1 MQQQAYMTSA
11 AGTRARR
18 VDLQLVLLVGILV
31 FIMAVS
37 TVLTPKFLSYVNMV
51 NVLMQVAMI
60 MLTGSAAVMLMI
72 AGSFDLSVGMVLAL
86 SGVMHAFMSKNGVPT
101 GLSMVIATLIGS
113 VFGLMNGAMVTGL
126 KITPVIATLGT
137 MYVAQGL
144 AFIVAWIDGGA
155 NVTTGLPRDFQGF
168 GRSMAGPVP
177 VFLVIVLVLILLF
190 AFIFAKTNL
199 RKYAF
204 AIGGN
209 PVAARLSGIKVGS
222 VILALYVLVG
232 TLTGFAGMTLASRM
246 GSGSPKVGTGFE
258 FDVIVAI
265 VLGGTSI
272 YGGEGSFLGM
282 IIGALII
289 GFVGNTLNL
298 LNVQFFYQ
306 IILKGLILV
315 GAVLLTR
322 SIKSARG

>member
-1 MQQQAYMTSA
+1 MQADITT
-11 AGTRARR
+11 AGARKHGT
-18 VDLQLVLLVGILV
+18 VNLQLLLLLGILLLV
-31 FIMAVS
+31 MAVS

-60 MLTGSAAVMLMI
+60 MLTGSAAVLLMI
-72 AGSFDLSVGMVLAL
+72 SGNFDLSAGMVLAL
-86 SGVMHAFMSKNGVPT
+86 TGVMHAFMSKAGIPT
-101 GLSMVIATLIGS
+101 TVSIVLATLIGS
-113 VFGLMNGAMVTGL
+113 VFGLINGAMVTGL

-155 NVTTGLPRDFQGF
+155 NVTTGLPRDFQVF
-168 GRSMAGPVP
+168 GRTMVGSIPL
-177 VFLVIVLVLILLF
+177 FLIIVVAIILLF
-190 AFIFAKTNL
+190 AFLFAKTNL

-209 PVAARLSGIKVGS
+209 PTAARLSGIRVGS
-222 VILALYVLVG
+222 VVLLLYVLVG
-232 TLTGFAGMTLASRM
+232 TLTGFAGATLASRM

-282 IIGALII
+282 IIGALIV
-289 GFVGNTLNL
+289 GFMGNTLNL

-306 IILKGLILV
+306 TVLKGLILV

-322 SIKSARG
+322 QIRERQG

>member
-1 MQQQAYMTSA
+1 MQADLTLKS
-11 AGTRARR
+11 GRR
-18 VDLQLVLLVGILV
+18 GATLDIQLLILVGILV
-31 FIMAVS
+31 LVMAVS
-37 TVLTPKFLSYVNMV
+37 TALTPRFLSYVNMI

-60 MLTGSAAVMLMI
+60 MLTGSAAVLLMI
-72 AGSFDLSVGMVLAL
+72 AGAFDLSVGMVLAL
-86 SGVMHAFMSKNGVPT
+86 TGVMYAFMSKNGIPT
-101 GLSMVIATLIGS
+101 PLALVLSILIGS
-113 VFGLMNGAMVTGL
+113 GFGLLNGALVVGL

-155 NVTTGLPRDFQGF
+155 NVTTGLPRDFEVF
-168 GRSMAGPVP
+168 GRTMVGPIP
-177 VFLVIVLVLILLF
+177 LFLLIVFALILIFYFL
-190 AFIFAKTNL
+190 FAKTNL

-209 PVAARLSGIKVGS
+209 QTAARLSGLKVGG
-222 VILALYVLVG
+222 VVLALYVLVG

-282 IIGALII
+282 ILGALII

-298 LNVQFFYQ
+298 LNVMFFYQ
-306 IILKGLILV
+306 TVLKGLILV
-315 GAVLLTR
+315 GAVLLMR
-322 SIKSARG
+322 QLRLR

>member
-1 MQQQAYMTSA
+1 MQADITH
-11 AGTRARR
+11 AGARKR
-18 VDLQLVLLVGILV
+18 GAVDLQILLLLAILILV
-31 FIMAVS
+31 MAVS
-37 TVLTPKFLSYVNMV
+37 TVLTPKFLTYVNLV
-51 NVLMQVAMI
+51 NVMMQIAMI
-60 MLTGSAAVMLMI
+60 TLTGSAAVILMI
-72 AGSFDLSVGMVLAL
+72 AGNFDLSAGMVLAL
-86 SGVMHAFMSKNGVPT
+86 TGVMHAFMSKAGIPSTVS
-101 GLSMVIATLIGS
+101 LLLATLIGA
-113 VFGLMNGAMVTGL
+113 VFGLINGAMVSGL

-155 NVTTGLPRDFQGF
+155 NVTTGLPRDFQVF
-168 GRSMAGPVP
+168 GRTMVGSIPL
-177 VFLVIVLVLILLF
+177 FLIIVVAIILLF
-190 AFIFAKTNL
+190 AFLFAKTNL

-209 PVAARLSGIKVGS
+209 PVAARLSGIRVGA
-222 VILALYVLVG
+222 VVLLLYVLVG
-232 TLTGFAGMTLASRM
+232 TLTGFAGATLASRM

-282 IIGALII
+282 IIGALIV
-289 GFVGNTLNL
+289 GFMGNTLNL

-306 IILKGLILV
+306 TVLKGLILV

-322 SIKSARG
+322 QLRARAG

>member
-1 MQQQAYMTSA
+1 MQADFTLKS
-11 AGTRARR
+11 GRRRATL
-18 VDLQLVLLVGILV
+18 DIQLLILVGILALV
-31 FIMAVS
+31 MAVS
-37 TVLTPKFLSYVNMV
+37 AALTPKFLSYVNMI

-60 MLTGSAAVMLMI
+60 MLTGSAAVLLMI
-72 AGSFDLSVGMVLAL
+72 AGAFDLSVGMVLAL
-86 SGVMHAFMSKNGVPT
+86 TGVMYAFMSKNGIPT
-101 GLSMVIATLIGS
+101 PLALVLSILIGS
-113 VFGLMNGAMVTGL
+113 GFGLLNGALVVGL

-155 NVTTGLPRDFQGF
+155 NVTTGLPRDFEVF
-168 GRSMAGPVP
+168 GRTMVGPIP
-177 VFLVIVLVLILLF
+177 LFLLIVFALILVFYFL
-190 AFIFAKTNL
+190 FAKTNL

-209 PVAARLSGIKVGS
+209 QTAARLSGLKVGG
-222 VILALYVLVG
+222 VVLALYVLVG

-282 IIGALII
+282 ILGALII

-298 LNVQFFYQ
+298 LNVMFFYQ
-306 IILKGLILV
+306 TVLKGLILV
-315 GAVLLTR
+315 GAVLLMR
-322 SIKSARG
+322 QLRRR

>member
-1 MQQQAYMTSA
+1 MQADI
-11 AGTRARR
+11 TRAGGRR
-18 VDLQLVLLVGILV
+18 RGAANLQILLLLGILILV
-31 FIMAVS
+31 MAVS
-37 TVLTPKFLSYVNMV
+37 TALTPKFLTYVNLV
-51 NVLMQVAMI
+51 NVMMQIAMI
-60 MLTGSAAVMLMI
+60 ALTGSAAVILMI
-72 AGSFDLSVGMVLAL
+72 SGAFDLSTGMVLAL
-86 SGVMHAFMSKNGVPT
+86 TGVMHAFMSKAGIPT
-101 GLSMVIATLIGS
+101 TLSLVLATLIGAG
-113 VFGLMNGAMVTGL
+113 FGLINGAMVSGL

-155 NVTTGLPRDFQGF
+155 NVTTGLPRDFQVF
-168 GRSMAGPVP
+168 GRTMVGSIPL
-177 VFLVIVLVLILLF
+177 FLIIVVAIILLF
-190 AFIFAKTNL
+190 AFLFAKTNL

-209 PVAARLSGIKVGS
+209 PVAARLSGIRVGA
-222 VILALYVLVG
+222 VVLLLYVLVG
-232 TLTGFAGMTLASRM
+232 TLTGFAGATLASRM

-289 GFVGNTLNL
+289 GFMGNTLNL

-306 IILKGLILV
+306 TVLKGLILV

-322 SIKSARG
+322 QIRSRAG

>member
-1 MQQQAYMTSA
+1 MQADITT
-11 AGTRARR
+11 AGGRTHRT
-18 VDLQLVLLVGILV
+18 VNLQLLLLLGILLLV
-31 FIMAVS
+31 MAVS
-37 TVLTPKFLSYVNMV
+37 TALTPKFLSYVNIV

-60 MLTGSAAVMLMI
+60 MLTGSAAVLLMI
-72 AGSFDLSVGMVLAL
+72 SGNFDLSAGMVLAL
-86 SGVMHAFMSKNGVPT
+86 TGVMHAFMSKAGIPT
-101 GLSMVIATLIGS
+101 TVSIVLATLIGS
-113 VFGLMNGAMVTGL
+113 VFGLLNGAMVTGL

-155 NVTTGLPRDFQGF
+155 NVTTGLPRDFQVF
-168 GRSMAGPVP
+168 GRTMVGSIPL
-177 VFLVIVLVLILLF
+177 FLIIVVAIILVF
-190 AFIFAKTNL
+190 AFLFAKTNL

-209 PVAARLSGIKVGS
+209 PTAARLSGIRVGS
-222 VILALYVLVG
+222 VVLLLYVLVG
-232 TLTGFAGMTLASRM
+232 TLTGFAGTTLASRM

-282 IIGALII
+282 IIGALIV
-289 GFVGNTLNL
+289 GFMGNTLNL

-306 IILKGLILV
+306 TVLKGLILV

-322 SIKSARG
+322 QIRERQG

>member
-1 MQQQAYMTSA
+1 M
-11 AGTRARR
+11 
-18 VDLQLVLLVGILV
+18 I
-31 FIMAVS
+31 
-37 TVLTPKFLSYVNMV
+37 

-60 MLTGSAAVMLMI
+60 MLTGSAAVLLMI
-72 AGSFDLSVGMVLAL
+72 AGAFDLSVGMVFAL
-86 SGVMHAFMSKNGVPT
+86 TGVMYAFMSKNGIPT
-101 GLSMVIATLIGS
+101 PAAAVLAVLIGS
-113 VFGLMNGAMVTGL
+113 TFGLLNGIMVVGL

-155 NVTTGLPRDFQGF
+155 NVTTGLPRDFEVF
-168 GRSMAGPVP
+168 GRTMVGPIP
-177 VFLVIVLVLILLF
+177 MFLLLVFGLILIFYFL
-190 AFIFAKTNL
+190 FAKTNL

-209 PVAARLSGIKVGS
+209 PTAARLSGIKVGS
-222 VILALYVLVG
+222 VLLSLFVLVG
-232 TLTGFAGMTLASRM
+232 TLTGFGGMTLASRM

-282 IIGALII
+282 ILGALII

-298 LNVQFFYQ
+298 LNVMFFYQ
-306 IILKGLILV
+306 TVLKGLILV
-315 GAVLLTR
+315 GAVLLMRQTR
-322 SIKSARG
+322 RG

>member
-1 MQQQAYMTSA
+1 MQADITT
-11 AGTRARR
+11 AGGRKHGT
-18 VDLQLVLLVGILV
+18 VNLQLLLLIGILLLV
-31 FIMAVS
+31 MAVS
-37 TVLTPKFLSYVNMV
+37 TALTPKFLSYVNMV

-60 MLTGSAAVMLMI
+60 MLTGSAAVLLMI
-72 AGSFDLSVGMVLAL
+72 SGNFDLSAGMVLAL
-86 SGVMHAFMSKNGVPT
+86 TGVMHAFMSKAGIPT
-101 GLSMVIATLIGS
+101 TVSIVLATLIGS
-113 VFGLMNGAMVTGL
+113 VFGLINGAMVSGL

-155 NVTTGLPRDFQGF
+155 NVTTGLPRDFQVF
-168 GRSMAGPVP
+168 GRTMVGSIPL
-177 VFLVIVLVLILLF
+177 FLIIVVAIILLF
-190 AFIFAKTNL
+190 AFLFAKTNL

-209 PVAARLSGIKVGS
+209 PVAARLSGIRVGA
-222 VILALYVLVG
+222 VVLLLYVLVG
-232 TLTGFAGMTLASRM
+232 TLTGFAGATLASRM

-282 IIGALII
+282 IIGALIV
-289 GFVGNTLNL
+289 GFMGNTLNL

-306 IILKGLILV
+306 TVLKGLILV

-322 SIKSARG
+322 QIKSRAG

>member
-1 MQQQAYMTSA
+1 MQQAHVTATGSA
-11 AGTRARR
+11 RTRR
-18 VDLQLVLLVGILV
+18 VDLQLIVLVGILL

-72 AGSFDLSVGMVLAL
+72 AGNFDLSVGMVLAL

-101 GLSMVIATLIGS
+101 GVSMVLATLIGS
-113 VFGLMNGAMVTGL
+113 GFGLLNGAMVTGL
-126 KITPVIATLGT
+126 RITPVIATLGS
-137 MYVAQGL
+137 MYVAQGM

-168 GRSMAGPVP
+168 GRSMAGPIP
-177 VFLVIVLVLILLF
+177 VFLVIVLALILLF

-315 GAVLLTR
+315 AAVLLTR
-322 SIKSARG
+322 SIKASRG

>member
-1 MQQQAYMTSA
+1 
-11 AGTRARR
+11 
-18 VDLQLVLLVGILV
+18 
-31 FIMAVS
+31 
-37 TVLTPKFLSYVNMV
+37 
-51 NVLMQVAMI
+51 MQVAMI
-60 MLTGSAAVMLMI
+60 MLTGSAAVLLMI
-72 AGSFDLSVGMVLAL
+72 AGAFDLSVGMVLAL
-86 SGVMHAFMSKNGVPT
+86 TGVMYAFMSKNGIPT
-101 GLSMVIATLIGS
+101 PLALVLSILIGS
-113 VFGLMNGAMVTGL
+113 GFGLLNGALVVGL

-155 NVTTGLPRDFQGF
+155 NVTTGLPRDFEVF
-168 GRSMAGPVP
+168 GRTMVGPIP
-177 VFLVIVLVLILLF
+177 LFLLIVFALILIFYFL
-190 AFIFAKTNL
+190 FAKTNL

-209 PVAARLSGIKVGS
+209 QTAARLSGLKVGG
-222 VILALYVLVG
+222 VVLALYVLVG

-282 IIGALII
+282 ILGALII

-298 LNVQFFYQ
+298 LNVMFFYQ
-306 IILKGLILV
+306 TVLKGLILV
-315 GAVLLTR
+315 GAVLLMR
-322 SIKSARG
+322 QLRRR

>member
-1 MQQQAYMTSA
+1 MQADLTLKS
-11 AGTRARR
+11 GRR
-18 VDLQLVLLVGILV
+18 GATLDIQLLILVGILV
-31 FIMAVS
+31 LVMAVS
-37 TVLTPKFLSYVNMV
+37 TALTPRFLSYVNMI

-60 MLTGSAAVMLMI
+60 MLTGSAAVLLMI
-72 AGSFDLSVGMVLAL
+72 SGAFDLSVGMVLAL
-86 SGVMHAFMSKNGVPT
+86 TGVMYAFMSKNGIPT
-101 GLSMVIATLIGS
+101 PLALVLSILIGS
-113 VFGLMNGAMVTGL
+113 GFGLLNGALVVGL

-155 NVTTGLPRDFQGF
+155 NVTTGLPRDFEVF
-168 GRSMAGPVP
+168 GRTMVGPIP
-177 VFLVIVLVLILLF
+177 LFLLIVFALILIFYFL
-190 AFIFAKTNL
+190 FAKTNL

-209 PVAARLSGIKVGS
+209 QTAARLSGLKVGG
-222 VILALYVLVG
+222 VVLALYVLVG

-282 IIGALII
+282 ILGALII

-298 LNVQFFYQ
+298 LNVMFFYQ
-306 IILKGLILV
+306 TVLKGLILV
-315 GAVLLTR
+315 GAVLLMRQLR
-322 SIKSARG
+322 SR

>member
-1 MQQQAYMTSA
+1 MKEDITQP
-11 AGTRARR
+11 GARR
-18 VDLQLVLLVGILV
+18 QGTVNLQIVLLLAILV
-31 FIMAVS
+31 VVMGVS
-37 TVLTPKFLSYVNMV
+37 TALTPKFLTYVNLV
-51 NVLMQVAMI
+51 NVMMQIAMI
-60 MLTGSAAVMLMI
+60 TLTGSAAVILMI
-72 AGSFDLSVGMVLAL
+72 AGAFDLSAGMVLAL
-86 SGVMHAFMSKNGVPT
+86 TGVMHAFMSKAGIPT
-101 GLSMVIATLIGS
+101 TVSLLLATLIGA
-113 VFGLMNGAMVTGL
+113 VFGLINGAMVSGL

-155 NVTTGLPRDFQGF
+155 NVTTGLPRDFQDF
-168 GRSMAGPVP
+168 GRTMVGTIPL
-177 VFLVIVLVLILLF
+177 FLIIVVAIILLF
-190 AFIFAKTNL
+190 AFLFAKTNL

-209 PVAARLSGIKVGS
+209 PVAARLSGVRAGA
-222 VILALYVLVG
+222 VVLLLYVLVG
-232 TLTGFAGMTLASRM
+232 TLTGFAGATLASRM

-282 IIGALII
+282 IIGALIV
-289 GFVGNTLNL
+289 GFMGNTLNL

-306 IILKGLILV
+306 TVLKGLILV

-322 SIKSARG
+322 QLRARAG

>member
-1 MQQQAYMTSA
+1 MQADLTLKS
-11 AGTRARR
+11 GRR
-18 VDLQLVLLVGILV
+18 GATLDIQLLILVGILV
-31 FIMAVS
+31 LVMAVS
-37 TVLTPKFLSYVNMV
+37 TALTPRFLSYVNMI

-60 MLTGSAAVMLMI
+60 MLTGSAAVLLMI
-72 AGSFDLSVGMVLAL
+72 AGAFDLSVGMVLAL
-86 SGVMHAFMSKNGVPT
+86 TGVMYAFMSKNGIPT
-101 GLSMVIATLIGS
+101 PLALVLSILIGS
-113 VFGLMNGAMVTGL
+113 GFGLLNGALVVGL

-155 NVTTGLPRDFQGF
+155 NVTTGLPRDFEVF
-168 GRSMAGPVP
+168 GRTMVGPIP
-177 VFLVIVLVLILLF
+177 LFLLIVFALILIFYFL
-190 AFIFAKTNL
+190 FAKTNL

-209 PVAARLSGIKVGS
+209 QTAARLSGLKVGG
-222 VILALYVLVG
+222 VVLALYVLVG

-282 IIGALII
+282 ILGALII

-298 LNVQFFYQ
+298 LNVMFFYQ
-306 IILKGLILV
+306 TVLKGLILV
-315 GAVLLTR
+315 GAVLLMRQLR
-322 SIKSARG
+322 SR

>member
-1 MQQQAYMTSA
+1 MIQTASLNETGRRQALN
-11 AGTRARR
+11 
-18 VDLQLVLLVGILV
+18 LQLLILLGILILV
-31 FIMAVS
+31 MGIS
-37 TVLTPKFLSYVNMV
+37 TILTPKFLSYVNMV
-51 NVLMQVAMI
+51 NVMMQVAMI
-60 MLTGSAAVMLMI
+60 MLTGSAAVLLMI
-72 AGSFDLSVGMVLAL
+72 AGNFDLSVGMVLAL
-86 SGVMHAFMSKNGVPT
+86 SGVMFAFMSKNGIPT
-101 GLSMVIATLIGS
+101 PLALVLAILIGS
-113 VFGLMNGAMVTGL
+113 GFGALNGLLVVGL

-155 NVTTGLPRDFQGF
+155 NVTTGLPRDFEVF
-168 GRSMAGPVP
+168 GRTMVGPIP
-177 VFLVIVLVLILLF
+177 LFLWIVLALILVFYFL
-190 AFIFAKTNL
+190 FAKTNL

-209 PVAARLSGIKVGS
+209 RVAARLSGVKVGS
-222 VILALYVLVG
+222 VVMTLYVLVG

-258 FDVIVAI
+258 FDVIVAV

-282 IIGALII
+282 ILGALII

-298 LNVQFFYQ
+298 LNVMFFYQ
-306 IILKGLILV
+306 TVLKGLILV

-322 SIKSARG
+322 VIKERQG

>member
-1 MQQQAYMTSA
+1 MQA
-11 AGTRARR
+11 
-18 VDLQLVLLVGILV
+18 DLTLKSGRKGATLDIQLLILLGILV
-31 FIMAVS
+31 LVMAVS
-37 TVLTPKFLSYVNMV
+37 TALTPRFLSYVNMI

-60 MLTGSAAVMLMI
+60 MLTGSAAVLLMI
-72 AGSFDLSVGMVLAL
+72 AGAFDLSVGMVLAL
-86 SGVMHAFMSKNGVPT
+86 TGVMYAFMSKNGIPT
-101 GLSMVIATLIGS
+101 PLALVLSILIGS
-113 VFGLMNGAMVTGL
+113 GFGLLNGALVVGL

-155 NVTTGLPRDFQGF
+155 NVTTGLPRDFEVF
-168 GRSMAGPVP
+168 GRTMVGPIP
-177 VFLVIVLVLILLF
+177 LFLLIVFALILLF
-190 AFIFAKTNL
+190 YFLFAKTNL

-209 PVAARLSGIKVGS
+209 QTAARLSGLKVGG
-222 VILALYVLVG
+222 VVLVLYVLVG

-282 IIGALII
+282 ILGALII

-298 LNVQFFYQ
+298 LNVMFFYQ
-306 IILKGLILV
+306 TVLKGLILV
-315 GAVLLTR
+315 GAVLLMR
-322 SIKSARG
+322 QLRRR

>member
-1 MQQQAYMTSA
+1 MQADI
-11 AGTRARR
+11 TRAGARKR
-18 VDLQLVLLVGILV
+18 GAVDLQILLLLAILILV
-31 FIMAVS
+31 MAVS
-37 TVLTPKFLSYVNMV
+37 TILTPKFLTYVNLV
-51 NVLMQVAMI
+51 NVMMQIAMI
-60 MLTGSAAVMLMI
+60 TLTGSAAVILMI
-72 AGSFDLSVGMVLAL
+72 AGAFDLSAGMVLAL
-86 SGVMHAFMSKNGVPT
+86 TGVMHAFMSKAGIPT
-101 GLSMVIATLIGS
+101 AVSLLLATLIGA
-113 VFGLMNGAMVTGL
+113 VFGLINGAMVSGL

-155 NVTTGLPRDFQGF
+155 NVTTGLPRDFQVF
-168 GRSMAGPVP
+168 GRTMVGSIPL
-177 VFLVIVLVLILLF
+177 FLIIVVAIILLF
-190 AFIFAKTNL
+190 AFLFAKTNL

-209 PVAARLSGIKVGS
+209 PVAARLSGIRVGA
-222 VILALYVLVG
+222 VVLLLYVLVG
-232 TLTGFAGMTLASRM
+232 TLTGFAGATLASRM

-282 IIGALII
+282 IIGALIV
-289 GFVGNTLNL
+289 GFMGNTLNL

-306 IILKGLILV
+306 TVLKGLILV

-322 SIKSARG
+322 QLRARAG

>member
-1 MQQQAYMTSA
+1 MQADITT
-11 AGTRARR
+11 AGGRTHRT
-18 VDLQLVLLVGILV
+18 VNLQLLLLLGILV
-31 FIMAVS
+31 LVMAVS
-37 TVLTPKFLSYVNMV
+37 TALTPKFLSYVNMV

-60 MLTGSAAVMLMI
+60 MLTGSAAVLLMI
-72 AGSFDLSVGMVLAL
+72 SGNFDLSAGMVLAL
-86 SGVMHAFMSKNGVPT
+86 TGVMHAFMSKAGIPT
-101 GLSMVIATLIGS
+101 TVSIVLATLIGS
-113 VFGLMNGAMVTGL
+113 VFGLINGAMVTGL

-155 NVTTGLPRDFQGF
+155 NVTTGLPRDFQVF
-168 GRSMAGPVP
+168 GRTMVGSIPL
-177 VFLVIVLVLILLF
+177 FLIIVVAIILVF
-190 AFIFAKTNL
+190 AFLFAKTNL

-209 PVAARLSGIKVGS
+209 PTAARLSGIRVGS
-222 VILALYVLVG
+222 VVLLLYVLVG
-232 TLTGFAGMTLASRM
+232 TLTGFAGTTLASRM

-282 IIGALII
+282 IIGALIV
-289 GFVGNTLNL
+289 GFMGNTLNL

-306 IILKGLILV
+306 TVLKGLILV

-322 SIKSARG
+322 QIRERQG

>member
-1 MQQQAYMTSA
+1 MQQAHIAA
-11 AGTRARR
+11 AGRVHGRR
-18 VDLQLVLLVGILV
+18 VDLQLLVLVGILV

-37 TVLTPKFLSYVNMV
+37 TILTPKFLSYVNMV
-51 NVLMQVAMI
+51 NVLMQVSMI

-72 AGSFDLSVGMVLAL
+72 AGNFDLSVGMVLAL

-101 GLSMVIATLIGS
+101 GLSMVFATLIGS
-113 VFGLMNGAMVTGL
+113 AFGLMNGAMVTGL
-126 KITPVIATLGT
+126 RITPVIATLGS

-144 AFIVAWIDGGA
+144 AFIVAWVDGGA
-155 NVTTGLPRDFQGF
+155 NVTTGLPRDFEVF
-168 GRSMAGPVP
+168 GRSMAGPIP
-177 VFLVIVLVLILLF
+177 VFVLIVIALILLF

-209 PVAARLSGIKVGS
+209 PVAARLSGIRVGG
-222 VILALYVLVG
+222 VVLALYVLVG
-232 TLTGFAGMTLASRM
+232 TLSGFAGMTLASRM
-246 GSGSPKVGTGFE
+246 GTGSPKVGTGFE

-289 GFVGNTLNL
+289 GFVGNILNL

-322 SIKSARG
+322 SIKIRRG

>member
-1 MQQQAYMTSA
+1 MQQAHVTTA
-11 AGTRARR
+11 DGARARR
-18 VDLQLVLLVGILV
+18 VDIQLIFLVGILLL
-31 FIMAVS
+31 IMVVS

-72 AGSFDLSVGMVLAL
+72 AGNFDLSVGMVLAL

-101 GLSMVIATLIGS
+101 GVSMMLATLIGS
-113 VFGLMNGAMVTGL
+113 GFGLVNGAMVTGL
-126 KITPVIATLGT
+126 RITPVIATLGT

-168 GRSMAGPVP
+168 GRSMAGPIP
-177 VFLVIVLVLILLF
+177 VFLVIVFALILVF

-209 PVAARLSGIKVGS
+209 PVAARLSGIRVGA
-222 VILALYVLVG
+222 VVLALYVLVG

-322 SIKSARG
+322 SIKAARG

>member
-1 MQQQAYMTSA
+1 MQQAHVTA
-11 AGTRARR
+11 VGGPRARR
-18 VDLQLVLLVGILV
+18 VDIQIILLVGILF

-60 MLTGSAAVMLMI
+60 MLTGSAAVILMI
-72 AGSFDLSVGMVLAL
+72 AGNFDLSVGMVLAL

-101 GLSMVIATLIGS
+101 GVSMMLATLIGS
-113 VFGLMNGAMVTGL
+113 GFGLINGALVTGL
-126 KITPVIATLGT
+126 RITPVIATLGT

-177 VFLVIVLVLILLF
+177 VFLVIVVVLILVF
-190 AFIFAKTNL
+190 AFIFSKTNL

-209 PVAARLSGIKVGS
+209 PVAARLSGIKVGG

-306 IILKGLILV
+306 IVLKGLILV

-322 SIKSARG
+322 SIKSSRG

>member
-1 MQQQAYMTSA
+1 MQADLTLK
-11 AGTRARR
+11 AGRR
-18 VDLQLVLLVGILV
+18 GGRLDIQLLILVGILV
-31 FIMAVS
+31 LVMAVS
-37 TVLTPKFLSYVNMV
+37 TALTPRFLSYVNMI

-60 MLTGSAAVMLMI
+60 MLTGSAAVLLMI
-72 AGSFDLSVGMVLAL
+72 AGAFDLSVGMVLAL
-86 SGVMHAFMSKNGVPT
+86 TGVMYAFMSKNGIPT
-101 GLSMVIATLIGS
+101 PLALVLAVLIGS
-113 VFGLMNGAMVTGL
+113 GFGLLNGALVVGL

-155 NVTTGLPRDFQGF
+155 NVTTGLPRDFEVF
-168 GRSMAGPVP
+168 GRTMVGPIP
-177 VFLVIVLVLILLF
+177 MFLLIVFAMILMFYFL
-190 AFIFAKTNL
+190 FAKTNL

-209 PVAARLSGIKVGS
+209 QTAARLSGIKVGG
-222 VILALYVLVG
+222 VVLTLYVLVG

-282 IIGALII
+282 ILGALII

-298 LNVQFFYQ
+298 LNVMFFYQ
-306 IILKGLILV
+306 TILKGLILV
-315 GAVLLTR
+315 GAVLLMR
-322 SIKSARG
+322 QLRRR

>member
-1 MQQQAYMTSA
+1 MQADITHAGARKRGA
-11 AGTRARR
+11 AN
-18 VDLQLVLLVGILV
+18 LQILLLLGILILV
-31 FIMAVS
+31 MAVS
-37 TVLTPKFLSYVNMV
+37 TVLTPKFLTYVNLV
-51 NVLMQVAMI
+51 NVMMQIAMI
-60 MLTGSAAVMLMI
+60 ALTGSAAVILMI
-72 AGSFDLSVGMVLAL
+72 SGAFDLSTGMVLAL
-86 SGVMHAFMSKNGVPT
+86 TGVMHAFMSKAGIPT
-101 GLSMVIATLIGS
+101 TVSLLLATLIGA
-113 VFGLMNGAMVTGL
+113 VFGLINGAMVSGL
-126 KITPVIATLGT
+126 KITPVIATLGS

-155 NVTTGLPRDFQGF
+155 NVTTGLPRDFQVF
-168 GRSMAGPVP
+168 GRTMVGSIPL
-177 VFLVIVLVLILLF
+177 FLLIVIAIILLF
-190 AFIFAKTNL
+190 AFLFAKTNL

-209 PVAARLSGIKVGS
+209 PVAARLSGIRVGAI
-222 VILALYVLVG
+222 VLLLYVLVG
-232 TLTGFAGMTLASRM
+232 TLTGFAGATLASRM

-282 IIGALII
+282 IIGALIV
-289 GFVGNTLNL
+289 GFIGNTLNL

-306 IILKGLILV
+306 TVLKGLILV

-322 SIKSARG
+322 QIKSRAG

>member
-1 MQQQAYMTSA
+1 MQQADIMA
-11 AGTRARR
+11 AGGRRAGTQTI
-18 VDLQLVLLVGILV
+18 QLAVLLGILLA
-31 FIMAVS
+31 IMAAA
-37 TVLTPKFLSYVNMV
+37 TILTPKFLSYVNMV

-60 MLTGSAAVMLMI
+60 MLTGSAAVLLMI
-72 AGSFDLSVGMVLAL
+72 AGNFDLSVGMVLAL
-86 SGVMHAFMSKNGVPT
+86 TGVMHAFLSKNGVPT
-101 GLSMVIATLIGS
+101 ALSMVITVAIGAG
-113 VFGLMNGAMVTGL
+113 FGLINGAMVSGL
-126 KITPVIATLGT
+126 RITPVIATLGT

-144 AFIVAWIDGGA
+144 AFIVAWVDGGA
-155 NVTTGLPRDFQGF
+155 NVTTGLPRDFQTF
-168 GRSMAGPVP
+168 GRTMLGPIP
-177 VFLVIVLVLILLF
+177 LFLVIVLALILFFGFLF
-190 AFIFAKTNL
+190 ARTNL

-209 PVAARLSGIKVGS
+209 PTAARLSGIRVGA
-222 VILALYVLVG
+222 VITLLYVLVG
-232 TLTGFAGMTLASRM
+232 TLTGFAGSTLASRM

-282 IIGALII
+282 IIGALIV

-306 IILKGLILV
+306 TVLKGLILV
-315 GAVLLTR
+315 GAVLLSRTIR
-322 SIKSARG
+322 ERRG

>member
-1 MQQQAYMTSA
+1 
-11 AGTRARR
+11 
-18 VDLQLVLLVGILV
+18 
-31 FIMAVS
+31 MAVS
-37 TVLTPKFLSYVNMV
+37 TILTPKFLTYVNLV
-51 NVLMQVAMI
+51 NVMMQIAMI
-60 MLTGSAAVMLMI
+60 ALTGSAAVILMI
-72 AGSFDLSVGMVLAL
+72 AGAFDLSTGMVLAL
-86 SGVMHAFMSKNGVPT
+86 TGVMHAFMSKHGIPVSVSI
-101 GLSMVIATLIGS
+101 LLATAIGA
-113 VFGLMNGAMVTGL
+113 VFGLLNGAMVSGL

-155 NVTTGLPRDFQGF
+155 NVTTGLPRDFQVF
-168 GRSMAGPVP
+168 GRTMVGSIPL
-177 VFLVIVLVLILLF
+177 FLIIVVVIILLF
-190 AFIFAKTNL
+190 AFLFAKTNL

-209 PVAARLSGIKVGS
+209 PVAARLSGIRVGA
-222 VILALYVLVG
+222 VVLLLYVLVG
-232 TLTGFAGMTLASRM
+232 TLTGFAGATLASRM

-289 GFVGNTLNL
+289 GFMGNTLNL

-306 IILKGLILV
+306 TVLKGLILV

-322 SIKSARG
+322 QIRSRAG

>member
-1 MQQQAYMTSA
+1 MQADITH
-11 AGTRARR
+11 AGARKR
-18 VDLQLVLLVGILV
+18 GAVDLQILLLLAILILV
-31 FIMAVS
+31 MAVS
-37 TVLTPKFLSYVNMV
+37 AILTPKFLTYVNLV
-51 NVLMQVAMI
+51 NVMMQIAMI
-60 MLTGSAAVMLMI
+60 TLTGSAAVILMI
-72 AGSFDLSVGMVLAL
+72 AGNFDLSAGMVLAL
-86 SGVMHAFMSKNGVPT
+86 TGVMHAFMSKAGIPATVS
-101 GLSMVIATLIGS
+101 LLLATLIGA
-113 VFGLMNGAMVTGL
+113 VFGLINGAMVSGL

-155 NVTTGLPRDFQGF
+155 NVTTGLPRDFQVF
-168 GRSMAGPVP
+168 GRTMVGSIPL
-177 VFLVIVLVLILLF
+177 FLIIVVAIILLF
-190 AFIFAKTNL
+190 AFLFAKTNL

-209 PVAARLSGIKVGS
+209 PVAARLSGIRVGA
-222 VILALYVLVG
+222 VVLLLYVLVG
-232 TLTGFAGMTLASRM
+232 TLTGFAGATLASRM

-282 IIGALII
+282 IIGALIV
-289 GFVGNTLNL
+289 GFMGNTLNL

-306 IILKGLILV
+306 TVLKGLILV

-322 SIKSARG
+322 QLRARAG

>member
-1 MQQQAYMTSA
+1 MQQAHVTA
-11 AGTRARR
+11 VDRPRARR
-18 VDLQLVLLVGILV
+18 VDIQLILLVGILL
-31 FIMAVS
+31 FIMVVS

-72 AGSFDLSVGMVLAL
+72 AGNFDLSVGMVLAL

-101 GLSMVIATLIGS
+101 GVSMLLATLIGS
-113 VFGLMNGAMVTGL
+113 GFGLINGALVTGL
-126 KITPVIATLGT
+126 RITPVIATLGT

-144 AFIVAWIDGGA
+144 AFIVAWVDGGA
-155 NVTTGLPRDFQGF
+155 NVTTGLPPDFQGF
-168 GRSMAGPVP
+168 GRSMAGPIP
-177 VFLVIVLVLILLF
+177 IFLVIVLALILVF
-190 AFIFAKTNL
+190 AFIFSKTNL

-209 PVAARLSGIKVGS
+209 PVAARLSGIKVGG

-306 IILKGLILV
+306 IVLKGLILV

-322 SIKSARG
+322 SIKSSRG

>member
-1 MQQQAYMTSA
+1 MRQADITA
-11 AGTRARR
+11 AGGRRSRA
-18 VDLQLVLLVGILV
+18 VDLQLILLVAILV
-31 FIMAVS
+31 LIMGVS
-37 TVLTPKFLSYVNMV
+37 SALTPKFLSYVNMV

-60 MLTGSAAVMLMI
+60 MLTGSAAVLLMI
-72 AGSFDLSVGMVLAL
+72 AGNFDLSVGMVLAL
-86 SGVMHAFMSKNGVPT
+86 TGVMHAFMSKNGIPT
-101 GLSMVIATLIGS
+101 PLSMALATLIGS
-113 VFGLMNGAMVTGL
+113 AFGLLNGAMVTGL
-126 KITPVIATLGT
+126 RITPVIATLGS

-155 NVTTGLPRDFQGF
+155 NVTTGLPRNFEVF
-168 GRSMAGPVP
+168 GRTMFGPIP
-177 VFLVIVLVLILLF
+177 LFLVIVIILILVFWFL
-190 AFIFAKTNL
+190 FAKTNL

-209 PVAARLSGIKVGS
+209 PTAARLSGIRVGS
-222 VILALYVLVG
+222 VVLALYILVG

-272 YGGEGSFLGM
+272 YGGEGSFIGM
-282 IIGALII
+282 IIGALIV
-289 GFVGNTLNL
+289 GFVGNILNL

-306 IILKGLILV
+306 IVLKGLILV

-322 SIKSARG
+322 SIRERRG

>member
-1 MQQQAYMTSA
+1 MQADLA
-11 AGTRARR
+11 LKPARR
-18 VDLQLVLLVGILV
+18 GGTVDVQLLILVGILV
-31 FIMAVS
+31 LVMAVS
-37 TVLTPKFLSYVNMV
+37 TALTPKFLSYVNMI

-60 MLTGSAAVMLMI
+60 MLTGSAAVLLMI
-72 AGSFDLSVGMVLAL
+72 AGAFDLSVGMVLAL
-86 SGVMHAFMSKNGVPT
+86 TGVMYAFMSKNGIPT
-101 GLSMVIATLIGS
+101 PLALVLSILIGS
-113 VFGLMNGAMVTGL
+113 GFGLLNGALVVGL

-155 NVTTGLPRDFQGF
+155 NVTTGLPRDFEVF
-168 GRSMAGPVP
+168 GRTMVGPIP
-177 VFLVIVLVLILLF
+177 LFLLIVFALILIFYFL
-190 AFIFAKTNL
+190 FAKTNL

-209 PVAARLSGIKVGS
+209 QTAARLSGLKVGG
-222 VILALYVLVG
+222 VVLALYVLVG

-282 IIGALII
+282 ILGALII

-298 LNVQFFYQ
+298 LNVMFFYQ
-306 IILKGLILV
+306 TVLKGLILV
-315 GAVLLTR
+315 GAVLLMR
-322 SIKSARG
+322 QLRRR

>member
-1 MQQQAYMTSA
+1 MQADITT
-11 AGTRARR
+11 AGGRKHRA
-18 VDLQLVLLVGILV
+18 VNLQLLLLIGILILV
-31 FIMAVS
+31 MAVS
-37 TVLTPKFLSYVNMV
+37 TALTPKFLSYVNMV

-60 MLTGSAAVMLMI
+60 MLTGSAAVLLMI
-72 AGSFDLSVGMVLAL
+72 SGNFDLSAGMVLAL
-86 SGVMHAFMSKNGVPT
+86 TGVMHAFMSKAGIPT
-101 GLSMVIATLIGS
+101 TVSIVLATLIGS
-113 VFGLMNGAMVTGL
+113 VFGLINGAMVSGL

-155 NVTTGLPRDFQGF
+155 NVTTGLPRDFQVF
-168 GRSMAGPVP
+168 GRTMIGSIPL
-177 VFLVIVLVLILLF
+177 FLIIVVAIILLF
-190 AFIFAKTNL
+190 AFLFAKTNL

-209 PVAARLSGIKVGS
+209 PTAARLSGIRVGS
-222 VILALYVLVG
+222 IVLLLYVLVG
-232 TLTGFAGMTLASRM
+232 TLTGFAGTTLASRM

-282 IIGALII
+282 IIGALIV
-289 GFVGNTLNL
+289 GFMGNTLNL

-306 IILKGLILV
+306 TVLKGLILV

-322 SIKSARG
+322 QIRERRG

>member
-1 MQQQAYMTSA
+1 MQADFTLKS
-11 AGTRARR
+11 GRRRATL
-18 VDLQLVLLVGILV
+18 DIQLLILVGILALV
-31 FIMAVS
+31 MAVS
-37 TVLTPKFLSYVNMV
+37 AALTPKFLSYVNMI

-60 MLTGSAAVMLMI
+60 MLTGSAAVLLMI
-72 AGSFDLSVGMVLAL
+72 AGAFDLSVGMVLAL
-86 SGVMHAFMSKNGVPT
+86 TGVMYAFMSKNGIPT
-101 GLSMVIATLIGS
+101 PLALVLSILIGS
-113 VFGLMNGAMVTGL
+113 GFGLLNGALVVGL

-155 NVTTGLPRDFQGF
+155 NVTTGLPRDFEVF
-168 GRSMAGPVP
+168 GRTMVGPIP
-177 VFLVIVLVLILLF
+177 LFLLIVFALILVFYFL
-190 AFIFAKTNL
+190 FAKTNL

-209 PVAARLSGIKVGS
+209 QIAARLSGLKVGG
-222 VILALYVLVG
+222 VVLALYVLVG

-282 IIGALII
+282 ILGALII

-298 LNVQFFYQ
+298 LNVMFFYQ
-306 IILKGLILV
+306 TVLKGLILV
-315 GAVLLTR
+315 GAVLLMR
-322 SIKSARG
+322 QLRRR

>member
-1 MQQQAYMTSA
+1 MPAETTVRIESKR
-11 AGTRARR
+11 GRL
-18 VDLQLVLLVGILV
+18 DLQLVLLVGILALV
-31 FIMAVS
+31 MAVS
-37 TVLTPKFLSYVNMV
+37 AALTPKFLSYVNMI

-60 MLTGSAAVMLMI
+60 MLTGSAAVLLMI
-72 AGSFDLSVGMVLAL
+72 AGAFDLSVGMVVAL
-86 SGVMHAFMSKNGVPT
+86 TGVMYAFMSKNGIPT
-101 GLSMVIATLIGS
+101 PLALVLAVLIGS
-113 VFGLMNGAMVTGL
+113 GFGLLNGALVVGL
-126 KITPVIATLGT
+126 RITPVIATLGT

-155 NVTTGLPRDFQGF
+155 NVTTGLPRDFEVF
-168 GRSMAGPVP
+168 GRTMIGPFP
-177 VFLVIVLVLILLF
+177 LFLLIVFALILLF
-190 AFIFAKTNL
+190 YFLFAKTNL

-209 PVAARLSGIKVGS
+209 QTAARLSGIRVGA
-222 VILALYVLVG
+222 VLLALYVLVG

-282 IIGALII
+282 ILGALII

-298 LNVQFFYQ
+298 LNVMFFYQ
-306 IILKGLILV
+306 TVLKGLILV

-322 SIKSARG
+322 QIKQRR

>member
-1 MQQQAYMTSA
+1 MSI
-11 AGTRARR
+11 
-18 VDLQLVLLVGILV
+18 VL
-31 FIMAVS
+31 
-37 TVLTPKFLSYVNMV
+37 
-51 NVLMQVAMI
+51 
-60 MLTGSAAVMLMI
+60 
-72 AGSFDLSVGMVLAL
+72 
-86 SGVMHAFMSKNGVPT
+86 
-101 GLSMVIATLIGS
+101 ATLIGA
-113 VFGLMNGAMVTGL
+113 VFGLLNGAMVSGL

-155 NVTTGLPRDFQGF
+155 NVTTGLPRDFQVF
-168 GRSMAGPVP
+168 GRTMVGSIPL
-177 VFLVIVLVLILLF
+177 FLIIVVAIILLF
-190 AFIFAKTNL
+190 AFLFAKTNL

-209 PVAARLSGIKVGS
+209 PVAARLSGIRVGA
-222 VILALYVLVG
+222 VVLLLYVLVG
-232 TLTGFAGMTLASRM
+232 TLTGFAGATLASRM

-289 GFVGNTLNL
+289 GFMGNTLNL

-306 IILKGLILV
+306 TVLKGLILV

-322 SIKSARG
+322 QIRSRAG

>member
-1 MQQQAYMTSA
+1 MQADLTLKS
-11 AGTRARR
+11 GRR
-18 VDLQLVLLVGILV
+18 GATLDIQLLILVGILV
-31 FIMAVS
+31 LVMAVS
-37 TVLTPKFLSYVNMV
+37 TALTPRFLSYVNMI

-60 MLTGSAAVMLMI
+60 MLTGSAAVLLMI
-72 AGSFDLSVGMVLAL
+72 AGAFDLSVGMVLAL
-86 SGVMHAFMSKNGVPT
+86 TGVMYAFMSKNGIPT
-101 GLSMVIATLIGS
+101 PLALVLSILIGS
-113 VFGLMNGAMVTGL
+113 GFGLLNGALVVGL

-155 NVTTGLPRDFQGF
+155 NVTTGLPRDFEVF
-168 GRSMAGPVP
+168 GRTMVGPIP
-177 VFLVIVLVLILLF
+177 LFLLIVFALILIFYFL
-190 AFIFAKTNL
+190 FAKTNL

-209 PVAARLSGIKVGS
+209 QTAARLSGLKVGG
-222 VILALYVLVG
+222 VVLALYVLVG

-282 IIGALII
+282 ILGALII

-298 LNVQFFYQ
+298 LNVMFFYQ
-306 IILKGLILV
+306 TVLKGLILV
-315 GAVLLTR
+315 GAVLLMR
-322 SIKSARG
+322 QLRRR

>member
-1 MQQQAYMTSA
+1 MQADLTLKP
-11 AGTRARR
+11 ARR
-18 VDLQLVLLVGILV
+18 GAALDVQLLILIGILV
-31 FIMAVS
+31 VVMAVS
-37 TVLTPKFLSYVNMV
+37 TALTPKFLSYVNMI

-60 MLTGSAAVMLMI
+60 MLTGSAAVLLMI
-72 AGSFDLSVGMVLAL
+72 AGAFDLSVGMVFAL
-86 SGVMHAFMSKNGVPT
+86 TGVMYAFMSKNGIPT
-101 GLSMVIATLIGS
+101 PAALVLAILIGS
-113 VFGLMNGAMVTGL
+113 AFGLLNGALVMGL

-155 NVTTGLPRDFQGF
+155 NVTTGLPRDFEVF
-168 GRSMAGPVP
+168 GRTMVGPIP
-177 VFLVIVLVLILLF
+177 MFLLIVFALILIFYFL
-190 AFIFAKTNL
+190 FAKTNL

-209 PVAARLSGIKVGS
+209 PTAARLSGIKVGAVVLS
-222 VILALYVLVG
+222 LFVLVG

-282 IIGALII
+282 ILGALII

-298 LNVQFFYQ
+298 LNVMFFYQ
-306 IILKGLILV
+306 TVLKGLILV
-315 GAVLLTR
+315 GAVLLMRQTR
-322 SIKSARG
+322 RG

>member
-1 MQQQAYMTSA
+1 MATMQADLTLK
-11 AGTRARR
+11 AGRR
-18 VDLQLVLLVGILV
+18 GGRLDIQLLILVGILV
-31 FIMAVS
+31 LVMAVS
-37 TVLTPKFLSYVNMV
+37 TALTPRFLSYVNMI

-60 MLTGSAAVMLMI
+60 MLTGSAAVLLMI
-72 AGSFDLSVGMVLAL
+72 AGAFDLSVGMVLAL
-86 SGVMHAFMSKNGVPT
+86 TGVMYAFMSKNGIPT
-101 GLSMVIATLIGS
+101 PLALVLAVLIGS
-113 VFGLMNGAMVTGL
+113 GFGLLNGALVVGL

-155 NVTTGLPRDFQGF
+155 NVTTGLPRDFEVF
-168 GRSMAGPVP
+168 GRTMVGPIP
-177 VFLVIVLVLILLF
+177 MFLLIVFAMILMFYFL
-190 AFIFAKTNL
+190 FAKTNL

-209 PVAARLSGIKVGS
+209 QTAARLSGIKVGG
-222 VILALYVLVG
+222 VVLTLYVLVG

-282 IIGALII
+282 ILGALII

-298 LNVQFFYQ
+298 LNVMFFYQ
-306 IILKGLILV
+306 TILKGLILV
-315 GAVLLTR
+315 GAVLLMR
-322 SIKSARG
+322 QLRRR